1 MTPEADGTVH
11 RRGKEQKAKRLPKGS
26 P

>member
-1 MTPEADGTVH
+1 MTPEADGTMH